1 MIKISKEEA
10 PRKSHYS
17 DKFGDNKYCNKSG
30 LIFLIFN
37 FIFVILIHITTC
49 LNGYVTL

>member
-30 LIFLIFN
+30 LIFLILFLS
-37 FIFVILIHITTC
+37 F
-49 LNGYVTL
+49 